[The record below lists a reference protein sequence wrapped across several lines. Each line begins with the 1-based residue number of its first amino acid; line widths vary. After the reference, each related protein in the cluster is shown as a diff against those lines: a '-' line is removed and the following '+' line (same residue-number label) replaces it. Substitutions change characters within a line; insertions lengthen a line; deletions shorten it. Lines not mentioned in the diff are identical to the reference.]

1 MEKNKKPPQKTG
13 FNPNSQSMY
22 PGGYQP
28 PLVPGNYIPPPP
40 SNIPPGNY
48 IPGQIPPPYGQTPTN
63 FNNMNHYYP
72 PNYEVNK

>member
-28 PLVPGNYIPPPP
+28 PLVPGNYIPPPT
-40 SNIPPGNY
+40 SNIPTGSY

-63 FNNMNHYYP
+63 FSHYYP
-72 PNYEVNK
+72 PSYEVSK